1 MRQPGSHSWNRC
13 WVMVVVLGLA
23 CGPGDTGE
31 SAGSSTG
38 DSSSASSE
46 GSSGSSGATAGTA
59 TTTTTGPASGS
70 ESASSTGDTT
80 DATATSDP
88 TEGTSGTTEGT
99 SGSTGSTGGAQCM
112 GGGLGPG
119 DHNLEI
125 VHGGRT
131 RTLRLHIPP
140 SYDGS
145 EASPLVVNFHGL
157 TSNVQEQVFFSG
169 MNKTADAED
178 FMVAYPQGYM
188 DSWNAGA
195 CCGGAES
202 AMIDDVGF
210 VRALVET
217 IEGVTCVD
225 PARIFSTGMSNG
237 GFMTHRLACEASD
250 LFAAFAPVS
259 SVLLAEP
266 CEPQR
271 SVPIMMFNGT
281 SDTLVPYEGGLFI
294 GAVETFESWAEKS
307 GCAGAPVET
316 FAEGAATCQT
326 YQECADG
333 AEVTLCTIDPMG
345 HCWPGTAFCPFVPS
359 NVDIS
364 ANDEM
369 WAFFE
374 QHPMP

>member
-1 MRQPGSHSWNRC
+1 MRHSWSRSRGC
-13 WVMVVVLGLA
+13 SWGHSSVMVVALGLA

-38 DSSSASSE
+38 GEASSE
-46 GSSGSSGATAGTA
+46 GSSSGSSGATAGSE
-59 TTTTTGPASGS
+59 TTTSTGPTGTGTGMSMSGS
-70 ESASSTGDTT
+70 ST
-80 DATATSDP
+80 DATATTDP

-99 SGSTGSTGGAQCM
+99 STGGVMCM

-119 DHNLEI
+119 DHDLEI
-125 VHGGRT
+125 EHGGLT

-169 MNKTADAED
+169 MNKTADAEG

-188 DSWNAGA
+188 DSWNAGV

-210 VRALVET
+210 VRALIET
-217 IEGVTCVD
+217 LEGATCID
-225 PARIFSTGMSNG
+225 PARIFATGMSNG

-259 SVLLAEP
+259 SVLLTEP
-266 CEPQR
+266 CEPER
-271 SVPIMMFNGT
+271 PVPIMMFNGT
-281 SDTLVPYEGGLFI
+281 SDTLVPYEGGLFL
-294 GAVETFESWAEKS
+294 GAVETFESWAAKG
-307 GCAGAPVET
+307 GCAGAPALT
-316 FAEGAATCQT
+316 FAKGAATCQT
-326 YQECADG
+326 YQECAEG

-345 HCWPGTAFCPFVPS
+345 HCWPGTAFCPF
-359 NVDIS
+359 
-364 ANDEM
+364 
-369 WAFFE
+369 
-374 QHPMP
+374 

>member
-1 MRQPGSHSWNRC
+1 
-13 WVMVVVLGLA
+13 MVVGLGLGLGLA
-23 CGPGDTGE
+23 CGPGDTWE

-38 DSSSASSE
+38 SGEASSE
-46 GSSGSSGATAGTA
+46 GSSSGSSGATVGTE
-59 TTTTTGPASGS
+59 TTTTTGSTGGS
-70 ESASSTGDTT
+70 ESASSSTGTT
-80 DATATSDP
+80 GTTDP

-99 SGSTGSTGGAQCM
+99 SGSTSTGEVLCM
-112 GGGLGPG
+112 DGGLGPG
-119 DHNLEI
+119 DHELEI
-125 VHGGRT
+125 AHGGLT

-169 MNKTADAED
+169 MNKTADAEG

-210 VRALVET
+210 VRALIET
-217 IEGVTCVD
+217 LEGATCID
-225 PARIFSTGMSNG
+225 PARIFATGMSNG

-259 SVLLAEP
+259 SVLLLEP

-316 FAEGAATCQT
+316 FAKGAATCQT
-326 YQECADG
+326 YQECAEG

-374 QHPMP
+374 KHPLP